1 MSKGLI
7 NSFKAFAIALV
18 LGAVVFVGF
27 AMPWFGPRLI
37 EGGKHFGE
45 QIGAFWS
52 RITGGDGS
60 ASYLLPSI
68 GKLEPIDNVVGNPDM
83 GLFWGDVGFALRLL
97 VTKESAVMS
106 SMRIVEIL
114 LKIVRWVLFIPLV
127 FLLLKIVFDK
137 QFEDKGLG
145 PDYVSDGAR
154 FFEKYVTNPIRVAV
168 SWFLGAFGY
177 FRQSFLFWPTIILLA
192 FGLNIPAI
200 CIDFIGEYLYFFI
213 SFDFLS
219 LLDFFVS
226 ALVSLALGLSWMKP
240 WMFGVLAYLI
250 FIWIRKNIG
259 EQRLRYL
266 LAKDKSVVGESTG
279 VFNLILGKMRAS
291 KTTILVS
298 MSRLT
303 DQIFHEQ
310 ALENMEEVASLFP
323 SFPFIKLERAVM
335 RLDHLGLV
343 HNRIQVSA
351 FVSGCFRCAANRR
364 IPHYPFGYE
373 GDFFKGNGNVIRD
386 LESCLKIYA
395 ESYWLYYHD
404 SPLIAGN
411 IAVRTDGVKADLGH
425 FPLWDFDSLNRPL
438 PTSRDGTTCK
448 ILDWNMARLGKKVS
462 ADADFSLALDGCC
475 LAVSE
480 IAKERGNALD
490 NAIYK
495 KDDLAANPKNDYF
508 DATLKMGGHL
518 AYVGGKPFF
527 KVISDDQRSG
537 SVGQNLVDVA
547 ETIFTVDRNRIDE
560 RLALPFYWIEPMVL
574 GWLNAKSKEFWERW
588 RNCRDDQTLVSRFFF
603 WLMGWSYRKLSRIY
617 NRYGYKAVRMAT
629 NSSDSV
635 GNLIAGS
642 DVPYYVLYAVDYAY
656 RFDSASFSGF
666 LNTGKDEAENGFF
679 DLPSFGGITATRG
692 EFEQENSY
700 LVRFLDEANR
710 RNP

>member
-7 NSFKAFAIALV
+7 RSFKVFAIALI
-18 LGAVVFVGF
+18 LGAVAFVGF
-27 AMPWFGPRLI
+27 AMPWFGPRLTVT
-37 EGGKHFGE
+37 GKHFGE
-45 QIGAFWS
+45 QMACFWI
-52 RITGGDGS
+52 RMTGEEAS
-60 ASYLLPSI
+60 APFLLPTI
-68 GKLEPIDNVVGNPDM
+68 GELEPINNVVGNPDM
-83 GLFWGDVGFALRLL
+83 GLFWNDVGFALRLL

-114 LKIVRWVLFIPLV
+114 LRIVRWILFIPLIY
-127 FLLLKIVFDK
+127 LLLKILFDR

-145 PDYVSDGAR
+145 PDDVSDAASFIER
-154 FFEKYVTNPIRVAV
+154 FIVKPIHFVCAWLLDAL
-168 SWFLGAFGY
+168 SY
-177 FRQSFLFWPTIILLA
+177 FRQCFLFWPTMVLLA
-192 FGLNIPAI
+192 FGMNIPAI
-200 CIDFIGEYLYFFI
+200 CVDFIGEYIYFFG

-219 LLDFFVS
+219 LLDFVVS
-226 ALVSLALGLSWMKP
+226 AVVSIGLGLSWMKL
-240 WMFGVLAYLI
+240 WMVLILVYFI
-250 FIWIRKNIG
+250 FAWIRKNIG

-266 LAKDKSVVGESTG
+266 LAKDKQVVGESTG

-323 SFPFIKLERAVM
+323 AFPFVKLERAVM

-343 HNRIQVSA
+343 HNRIQVSM
-351 FVSGCFRCAANRR
+351 FVSECFQVAANRKL
-364 IPHYPFGYE
+364 PHLPFGYD
-373 GDFFKGNGNVIRD
+373 GDFFKSNGNVIRD

-438 PTSRDGTTCK
+438 PTNRDGITCK
-448 ILDWNMARLGKKVS
+448 ILDWNMARLGKKVP
-462 ADADFSLALDGCC
+462 AEDDYSLALDGCC

-495 KDDLAANPKNDYF
+495 KDDAAANPKNDYF

-547 ETIFTVDRNRIDE
+547 ETIFTVDRNKIDE

-574 GWLNAKSKEFWERW
+574 GWLNGKAKEFWERW

-603 WLMGWSYRKLSRIY
+603 WLMGWSHRKLSRIY

-635 GNLIAGS
+635 GNLIAGG

-679 DLPSFGGITATRG
+679 DLPNFGGITATRG